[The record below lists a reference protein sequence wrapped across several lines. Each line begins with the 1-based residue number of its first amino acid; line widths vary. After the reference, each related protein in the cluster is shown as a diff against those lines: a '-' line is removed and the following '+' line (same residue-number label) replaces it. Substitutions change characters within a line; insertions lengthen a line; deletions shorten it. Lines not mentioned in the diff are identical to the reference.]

1 MAFGKKNEVK
11 IDPFNYNIGLL
22 GESGVGKTTII
33 HEMCKSHLP
42 DGGYLFVECGKE
54 DGADAI
60 EGIPFVNCPEWSM
73 DYDEDTNSVG
83 FEDLIQDILDNKT
96 TEYPN
101 LKVLVVDTYD
111 QYRDIAS
118 TEVIRIHN
126 KDNPEKRVKSLKAA
140 MGGYMAG
147 EDFCDDM
154 MLEKLWSLKSVGV
167 HFIVIGHLKQR
178 EITDAVTGETY
189 MQVTT
194 DMPIRSFNKLK
205 NKLHFLGVA
214 TIDREIVKERKNA
227 KTKDTKGIVTGE
239 TRRITF
245 RDDNYSIDSKSRFAN
260 IANQIEFSP
269 EVLYQTLCDAIKAE
283 QSKSNKTY
291 EETKAEQ
298 DEIAKVKEKRIA
310 EAEKA
315 ARVEKELEEIKIE
328 IVEFFNH
335 NKTSLDVIKPVLKVC
350 KENGFNNPTEI
361 DDIEI
366 AKKVLAATK

>member
-1 MAFGKKNEVK
+1 
-11 IDPFNYNIGLL
+11 
-22 GESGVGKTTII
+22 
-33 HEMCKSHLP
+33 
-42 DGGYLFVECGKE
+42 
-54 DGADAI
+54 
-60 EGIPFVNCPEWSM
+60 
-73 DYDEDTNSVG
+73 
-83 FEDLIQDILDNKT
+83 
-96 TEYPN
+96 
-101 LKVLVVDTYD
+101 VLVVDTYD

-118 TEVIRIHN
+118 VEVVRIHN

-227 KTKDTKGIVTGE
+227 KTKDTKGVVTGE

-298 DEIAKVKEKRIA
+298 DEMAKIAEKRIA

-315 ARVEKELEEIKIE
+315 ARIEKELNDIKTE
-328 IVEFFNH
+328 IVEFFNN
-335 NKTSLDVIKPVLKVC
+335 NKTNLDVIKPVLKVC
-350 KENGFNNPTEI
+350 KDNGFSNPTEI
-361 DDIEI
+361 DDISI
-366 AKKVLAATK
+366 AKKVLDACK

>member
-1 MAFGKKNEVK
+1 MAFGRKNEVK

-22 GESGVGKTTII
+22 GESGCGKTTII
-33 HEMCKSHLP
+33 HEMCKAHLP
-42 DGGYLFVECGKE
+42 DGGYLFAECGKE

-83 FEDLIQDILDNKT
+83 FDDLIQDIIDNKT

-101 LKVLVVDTYD
+101 LRVLVVDTYD

-118 TEVIRIHN
+118 VETIRIHN

-178 EITDAVTGETY
+178 EVTDAVTGESY

-214 TIDREIVKERKNA
+214 TIDREIVKERKNY
-227 KTKDTKGIVTGE
+227 KTKDTKGVVTGE

-283 QSKSNKTY
+283 QSKSGKTY

-298 DEIAKVKEKRIA
+298 DKLAKEKLKRIA
-310 EAEKA
+310 EAEEA
-315 ARVEKELEEIKIE
+315 ARVKKELDEVKAKIVKFF
-328 IVEFFNH
+328 VE
-335 NKTSLDVIKPVLKVC
+335 NKTNMDAIKPALALC
-350 KENGFNNPTEI
+350 KKYEYNNPNEI
-361 DDIEI
+361 DKLEV
-366 AKKVLAATK
+366 AKEVLTLCR

>member
-178 EITDAVTGETY
+178 EVTDAVTGETY

-227 KTKDTKGIVTGE
+227 KTKDTKNVVTGE

-298 DEIAKVKEKRIA
+298 DKKEAENLKRIA

-315 ARVEKELEEIKIE
+315 ARVERELSELKTE
-328 IVEFFNH
+328 IVEFFNN
-335 NKTSLDVIKPVLKVC
+335 NKTNLDVIKPVLKVC
-350 KENGFNNPTEI
+350 KDCGFGNPTEI
-361 DDIEI
+361 DNIEV